1 MEFKDLILFE
11 DETLL
16 VVNKPNGLMVEPD
29 RNNHPNLLD
38 LARKYVLSNY
48 NSPYVQHLHRLD
60 RPTSGVVL
68 FTKKRECLNILSNQF
83 AERKVEKIYAAI
95 SNQFPSIKEGKLVH
109 WHRKEKKKAMLYTE
123 PVLHTEE
130 AILEYT
136 TEYVHNKCLWQI
148 NLKTGKYHQIRAQL
162 QFINCSIIGD
172 IEYGS
177 DVSFEDNF
185 IALHAK
191 SLQFTHPISQES
203 ITITAPTPDRFNKL
217 LA

>member
-38 LARKYVLSNY
+38 FARKYVHSKY
-48 NSPYVQHLHRLD
+48 NAPYVQHLHRLD

-83 AERKVEKIYAAI
+83 AERKVEKIYVAI
-95 SNQFPSIKEGKLVH
+95 SNQFPSIKEGKLIH
-109 WHRKEKKKAMLYTE
+109 WHRKEKKKAKLYTE
-123 PVLHTEE
+123 PVLHAEE
-130 AILEYT
+130 AALEYK
-136 TEYVHNKCLWQI
+136 TENIYNKCFWTI
-148 NLKTGKYHQIRAQL
+148 ILKTGKYHQIRAQL

-172 IEYGS
+172 TEYGS
-177 DVSFEDNF
+177 DTLFEDNF

-191 SLQFTHPISQES
+191 SLEFTHPVSHES
-203 ITITAPTPDRFNKL
+203 ITITAPTSDRFNKIP
-217 LA
+217 A